1 MADRRQPWRS
11 ALGRSDRHRR
21 TREGC
26 RRRHGDPGV
35 PRRAR
40 RDAHAQVRAGRRQHD
55 RTGPRVGEDPRADSD
70 SPGII
75 GDMTVA
81 TDLVSEIQALKA
93 KRHAAILAHNYQI
106 PPIQDLAD
114 VVADSLQMARR
125 ATELDAPLLVICGV
139 HFMAETAAIANPGKR
154 VLIPDPDAGCSLAA
168 TIQAAD
174 VRAWRTEH
182 PDGLVVAYVNT
193 SADVKAEADYCCTS
207 GNAVAV
213 IRALPP
219 DVPVLFLPDVF
230 LGNYLRTVTG
240 RQLDVWMGECHVHA
254 GLTREALEQRR
265 VEYPDAEFLVHP
277 ECGCVTS
284 AMYYAE
290 TEGDVAGGRTQ
301 IVSTEQMMRR
311 ARVSPARR
319 FVVATETGVLHRLRR
334 ENPGKEFVAA
344 REGAECRYMKQITL
358 ENLRDS
364 LRDLQYE
371 VTVAP
376 EIAVRARRAIDR
388 MLAIG

>member
-1 MADRRQPWRS
+1 MGASTLTVPTRDLLAEIDELRITRR
-11 ALGRSDRHRR
+11 
-21 TREGC
+21 
-26 RRRHGDPGV
+26 
-35 PRRAR
+35 
-40 RDAHAQVRAGRRQHD
+40 
-55 RTGPRVGEDPRADSD
+55 
-70 SPGII
+70 
-75 GDMTVA
+75 
-81 TDLVSEIQALKA
+81 
-93 KRHAAILAHNYQI
+93 AAILAHNYQR
-106 PPIQDLAD
+106 PEIQDLAD

-125 ATELDAPLLVICGV
+125 ATELDAPILVICGV
-139 HFMAETAAIANPGKR
+139 HFMAETAAIANPDKR
-154 VLIPDPDAGCSLAA
+154 ILIPDRTAGCSLAA

-174 VRAWRTEH
+174 VRAWRAAH

-193 SADVKAEADYCCTS
+193 AADVKAEADYCCTS

-364 LRDLQYE
+364 LRDLQYD

-376 EIAVRARRAIDR
+376 DIAVRARRAIDR

>member
-1 MADRRQPWRS
+1 MGASTQTMVTQDLI
-11 ALGRSDRHRR
+11 AEIDEL
-21 TREGC
+21 
-26 RRRHGDPGV
+26 
-35 PRRAR
+35 RRAR
-40 RDAHAQVRAGRRQHD
+40 R
-55 RTGPRVGEDPRADSD
+55 
-70 SPGII
+70 
-75 GDMTVA
+75 
-81 TDLVSEIQALKA
+81 
-93 KRHAAILAHNYQI
+93 AAILAHNYQR
-106 PPIQDLAD
+106 PEIQDLAD
-114 VVADSLQMARR
+114 VLADSLRMARR

-213 IRALPP
+213 ITALPP
-219 DVPVLFLPDVF
+219 GVPVLFLPDFF
-230 LGNYLRTVTG
+230 LGQYLTRVTG
-240 RQLDVWMGECHVHA
+240 RELDVWLGECHVHA
-254 GLTREALEQRR
+254 ALTRETLERR
-265 VEYPDAEFLVHP
+265 RAEYPDAEFLVHP

-290 TEGDVAGGRTQ
+290 AEGDVAAGRMR

-311 ARVSPARR
+311 ARSSHARQ

-334 ENPGKEFVAA
+334 ENPGKEFIAA
-344 REGAECRYMKQITL
+344 AESAECRYMKMITL

-364 LRDLQYE
+364 LRDLKYE
-371 VTVAP
+371 VIVPPDTA
-376 EIAVRARRAIDR
+376 ARARRAVDR

>member
-1 MADRRQPWRS
+1 MGTS
-11 ALGRSDRHRR
+11 APTTHDLLAEIDELR
-21 TREGC
+21 T
-26 RRRHGDPGV
+26 
-35 PRRAR
+35 
-40 RDAHAQVRAGRRQHD
+40 AH
-55 RTGPRVGEDPRADSD
+55 
-70 SPGII
+70 
-75 GDMTVA
+75 
-81 TDLVSEIQALKA
+81 
-93 KRHAAILAHNYQI
+93 HAAILAHNYQR
-106 PPIQDLAD
+106 PEIQDLAD

-125 ATELDAPLLVICGV
+125 ATELDAPILVICGV
-139 HFMAETAAIANPGKR
+139 HFMAETAAIANPDKR
-154 VLIPDPDAGCSLAA
+154 ILIPDRTAGCSLAA

-174 VRAWRTEH
+174 VRAWRTAR
-182 PDGLVVAYVNT
+182 PDGVVVAYVNT
-193 SADVKAEADYCCTS
+193 AADVKAEADYCCTS

-230 LGNYLRTVTG
+230 LGNYLRKVTG

-254 GLTREALEQRR
+254 GLTREMLEQRR